1 MSAII
6 FSTRTFGTYD
16 KMSMDGVIYIF
27 FSRLRDVIKI
37 KVVIKSKE
45 DTHEGVFLF
54 PKIMS
59 AKKKSM

>member
-1 MSAII
+1 
-6 FSTRTFGTYD
+6 
-16 KMSMDGVIYIF
+16 MDGVIYIF